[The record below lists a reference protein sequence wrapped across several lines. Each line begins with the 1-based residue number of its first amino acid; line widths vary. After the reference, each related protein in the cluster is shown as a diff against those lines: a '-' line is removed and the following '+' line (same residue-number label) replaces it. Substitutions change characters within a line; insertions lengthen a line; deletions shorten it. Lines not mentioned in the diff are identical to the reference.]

1 MKTTLGQILFPTV
14 FLGLALANPALADI
28 AEVINGE
35 GKRMTFEYQDD
46 KLRIS
51 TANDDGYM
59 IIQGEKVYAIDD
71 ADGEVM
77 VIDVKQTLSMFGN
90 MAQAAIPDMAAVR
103 VKSLEPTGRTES
115 VAGIAGEVYRLAFT
129 DHEGKSQEADIVLS
143 PDRRAVGFRDAVH
156 RMSST
161 MSSMLAQQGT
171 HDRLRD
177 ELAMKD
183 LGVLRY
189 GDDMRLTSIAEGR
202 VDDSRFVLPAEPTDL
217 SGMGGLWGAGLFGD
231 SDGSSGGF
239 MSGILGGDTGGEQ
252 GSSGK
257 SETEGSASNP
267 VEDVTKE
274 LGKAFGKLFGN

>member
-1 MKTTLGQILFPTV
+1 MKTSFGRILFPTV
-14 FLGLALANPALADI
+14 FLGLALANPAVADI
-28 AEVINGE
+28 AEVISGD

-46 KLRIS
+46 NLRINM
-51 TANDDGYM
+51 ANDDGYM
-59 IIQGEKVYAIDD
+59 IIHGENVYAVDE

-115 VAGIAGEVYRLAFT
+115 VAGIVGDVYRLAYT

-177 ELAMKD
+177 ELAMKN

-189 GDDMRLTSIAEGR
+189 GDDMRLTSITEGR

-217 SGMGGLWGAGLFGD
+217 TGMGGLWGAGLFGD

-239 MSGILGGDTGGEQ
+239 MSGILGGDSGGNQ
-252 GSSGK
+252 GDSGK
-257 SETEGSASNP
+257 PDKAESTSNP
-267 VEDVTKE
+267 VEDATKE
-274 LGKAFGKLFGN
+274 IGKAFGKLFGN